1 MSTLLS
7 NLSWNAF
14 YFISYPFQSV
24 VLYANVSLEKD
35 KEHVNSLSQQAR
47 AGFIAR
53 GTLSIGHDF

>member
-1 MSTLLS
+1 M
-7 NLSWNAF
+7 
-14 YFISYPFQSV
+14 